1 MLALGMLA
9 LAVQAG
15 AAVVLLFA
23 GAGKLAQPAGIRQTI
38 GALGLPGRPA
48 ALAAALAVVELAAAA
63 ALVVAPGSL
72 VTAAAVLGL
81 GLVFALAGA
90 AAMARPV
97 RVHCA
102 CLGPALSGELGVRQ
116 LLSLPLWV
124 AVAASGVAVRPEP
137 FLDVRPELLV
147 ALIVAVTLAV
157 LVRMVPLA
165 REHRTLL
172 GLMDGG

>member
-1 MLALGMLA
+1 MTIVAL
-9 LAVQAG
+9 VIQAG

-38 GALGLPGRPA
+38 GALGLPGPPA
-48 ALAAALAVVELAAAA
+48 VLAAALAVVELGAAA
-63 ALVVAPGSL
+63 ALVMAPGSL

-90 AAMARPV
+90 AAMARPI

-102 CLGPALSGELGVRQ
+102 CLGPALSGDLGLRQ
-116 LLSLPLWV
+116 LLMLPLW
-124 AVAASGVAVRPEP
+124 AGVAAAGVAIRPEP
-137 FLDVRPELLV
+137 FLDVRPELLL
-147 ALIVAVTLAV
+147 ALVVAVTLAV
-157 LVRMVPLA
+157 LVQVVPLA

-172 GLMDGG
+172 ELMDGR